1 MWEVLQCWGKV
12 DGVIARATKVG
23 WSGGPAS
30 KNEASSIVSSSSH
43 RDRGEEED
51 MFEIESGGED
61 WGFDM
66 VGLLNYI
73 RRDPLRHR
81 W

>member
-1 MWEVLQCWGKV
+1 M
-12 DGVIARATKVG
+12 IARATKVG

-61 WGFDM
+61 
-66 VGLLNYI
+66 
-73 RRDPLRHR
+73 
-81 W
+81 